1 MGSGP
6 FHCVRRLTLFWCQ
19 SPIDKRTRYAYIRG
33 MKNTE
38 ATQIESI
45 EKQATGSFGTYNPV
59 AKVTCPHCGGTM
71 QAIDAKKH
79 IRNA

>member
-1 MGSGP
+1 M
-6 FHCVRRLTLFWCQ
+6 
-19 SPIDKRTRYAYIRG
+19 D

-38 ATQIESI
+38 ATKNI

-59 AKVTCPHCGGTM
+59 AKVTCPHCGATM

-79 IRNA
+79 VAK

>member
-1 MGSGP
+1 M
-6 FHCVRRLTLFWCQ
+6 R
-19 SPIDKRTRYAYIRG
+19 
-33 MKNTE
+33 NTE

-59 AKVTCPHCGGTM
+59 AIVKCPHCGATM

-79 IRNA
+79 VRNS